1 MKGATT
7 TQRRHLGY
15 IHVAVLLFGLA
26 GLFAECVA
34 LPPVW
39 IVEGRV
45 IFAALGLSILLA
57 YRQQSLRLKTFSD
70 FWWMLAQGILLA
82 FHWVCF
88 FAAIQLSTVAIGLLT
103 FSTFPVFTAVLEPL
117 FLKEPWRWRDGA
129 FAGIALIGVALV
141 VPSWS
146 REHPYFLG
154 GLWGIA
160 SGFSFAVLA
169 LVNRHLVKRYTGA
182 VIAWYQDVI
191 AALVLIPFV
200 AQTAATPTYTDL
212 GFLLLLGVVF
222 TAVAHTLF
230 IQGMVVI
237 RAQTASLIASLEPL
251 YGIGAAALLLGQVP
265 TLRVWLGGTLILSV
279 VAAQT
284 WLGDERPE

>member
-1 MKGATT
+1 MGATKEP
-7 TQRRHLGY
+7 QRQHLGY
-15 IHVAVLLFGLA
+15 IHTAVLLFGLA
-26 GLFAECVA
+26 GLFAEWVA

-45 IFAALGLSILLA
+45 IFAALGLSVLLA
-57 YRQQSLRLKTFSD
+57 YRKQSLRLQAFGD
-70 FWWMLAQGILLA
+70 FGWMLAQGVLLA

-88 FAAIQLSTVAIGLLT
+88 FASIQLSTVAIGLLT

-117 FLKEPWRWRDGA
+117 VLKEPWRWRDGL

-146 REHPYFLG
+146 QEDPYFLG
-154 GLWGIA
+154 AMWGIA
-160 SGFSFAVLA
+160 SGLSFAVLA
-169 LVNRHLVKRYTGA
+169 LVNRHLVKRYSGA

-191 AALVLIPFV
+191 AAVVLVPFV
-200 AQTAATPTYTDL
+200 VQTAATPTWADVGL
-212 GFLLLLGVVF
+212 LLLLGLVF

-230 IQGMVVI
+230 IQGMAVV

-265 TLRVWLGGTLILSV
+265 VLQVWLGGALILGV

-284 WLGDERPE
+284 WLGHEE